1 MSELSRHVVVV
12 VPAYNEGSVIA
23 ETITGVRAT
32 YPNVVC
38 VNDGST
44 DDTALQALSAGATV
58 LTHALNL
65 GQGAALATGISYV
78 LATPAYDECRYLVT
92 FDSDGQHDPDDI
104 AALIAPL
111 ASGSFDVALGSRFL
125 GRTEGMGTGKRLL
138 LKAAVA
144 FTRLTTRLRITDTH
158 NGLRALTR
166 AAAEQVSITQHG
178 MAHASEILHE
188 IHRHR
193 LRYVEVPITI
203 RYTDYSKAKGQSA
216 LNAVNI
222 VFDMLLRERRS
233 G

>member
-1 MSELSRHVVVV
+1 MSELARDVVVV

-23 ETITGVRAT
+23 STITGLRAL
-32 YPNVVC
+32 YPRVVC
-38 VNDGST
+38 VDDGSA
-44 DDTALQALSAGATV
+44 DDTAAQARSAGATV

-65 GQGAALATGISYV
+65 GQGAALATGIGYA
-78 LATPAYDECRYLVT
+78 LAAPAYADCEVLVT
-92 FDSDGQHDPDDI
+92 FDSDGQHDPEDI
-104 AALIAPL
+104 AALVAPL
-111 ASGSFDVALGSRFL
+111 ATGAFDVALGSRFL
-125 GRTEGMGTGKRLL
+125 GRAEGMGVGKRLL

-144 FTRLTTRLRITDTH
+144 FTRLTSRLRVTDTH
-158 NGLRALTR
+158 NGLRAFTR
-166 AAAEQVSITQHG
+166 SAAAQISITQNG

>member
-1 MSELSRHVVVV
+1 MSGLAEDVVVI
-12 VPAYNEGSVIA
+12 VPAYNEGTVIA
-23 ETITGVRAT
+23 ATIAGLRTT
-32 YPNVVC
+32 YPKVIC
-38 VNDGST
+38 VNDGSI
-44 DDTALQALSAGATV
+44 DDTAAQALTAGATV
-58 LTHALNL
+58 LTHVLNL
-65 GQGAALATGISYV
+65 GQGAALATGIGYALSV
-78 LATPAYDECRYLVT
+78 PAYADCQVLVT
-92 FDSDGQHDPDDI
+92 FDSDGQHDPTDI
-104 AALIAPL
+104 AALVEPL
-111 ASGSFDVALGSRFL
+111 ASGAFDVALGSRFL
-125 GRTEGMGTGKRLL
+125 GRAEGMGTGKRLL

-144 FTRLTTRLRITDTH
+144 FTRMTTRLRVTDTH

-166 AAAEQVSITQHG
+166 AAAEQIAITQHG